1 MVNKTYRVAMVGG
14 CGMWGRHYLRAYAQH
29 PYCEIVALVDR
40 AKDRRAEAAA
50 HYGIDTALDS
60 LDDLLERDKP
70 DIISV
75 ALPVALNRESVIA
88 CAEAG
93 ISVVSCEKPIAV
105 SLEDADEMVRV
116 CEERGTLFSCGTAP
130 LEISHLPE
138 TVAWIQEGNIGKLT
152 AAAIP
157 GGLPVEI
164 SGAGCVQLAQL
175 QIATG
180 MSIDWV
186 EGWTLPSVGNY
197 AAAEASQL
205 ESDCPG
211 YGRLGLSGGIVCDV
225 PRPRQGIACRVSLT
239 GENGQVWLGGAQSV
253 LVQGSGAEAAPVYP
267 EWLMQEPKDFFTRVV
282 ERLMN
287 AFDTGVMF
295 GPGRVYHNSLET
307 AITIKHSHYRNH
319 KRINLPLEDRSLKL
333 YPHPY
338 RNYGGDVTG
347 WESIGYAAPPGIPE
361 TV

>member
-1 MVNKTYRVAMVGG
+1 
-14 CGMWGRHYLRAYAQH
+14 MWGRHYLRAYAQH
-29 PYCEIVALVDR
+29 PYCEIVALVDQ

-205 ESDCPG
+205 ESDCPDTDAWG
-211 YGRLGLSGGIVCDV
+211 CPAASFVMSRD
-225 PRPRQGIACRVSLT
+225 PARVSRAGYPLPAKT
-239 GENGQVWLGGAQSV
+239 GR
-253 LVQGSGAEAAPVYP
+253 SGWVELNPSLYRD
-267 EWLMQEPKDFFTRVV
+267 QEPKRLRYTRS
-282 ERLMN
+282 
-287 AFDTGVMF
+287 G
-295 GPGRVYHNSLET
+295 
-307 AITIKHSHYRNH
+307 
-319 KRINLPLEDRSLKL
+319 
-333 YPHPY
+333 
-338 RNYGGDVTG
+338 
-347 WESIGYAAPPGIPE
+347 
-361 TV
+361 